1 VFRLARR
8 LAQVEGDAM
17 SRRTQLPPKEADE
30 VRDLY
35 RTQNTKWT
43 VMALAR
49 SFNVSH
55 ATIRAVINR
64 TGAYRHKPSKPGAK
78 P

>member
-1 VFRLARR
+1 VLRLARR

-17 SRRTQLPPKEADE
+17 SRLPDLAPEEADE
-30 VRDLY
+30 VRALY
-35 RTQNTKWT
+35 AGPGKWT

-55 ATIRAVINR
+55 ATIRAAINR
-64 TGAYRHKPSKPGAK
+64 TGAYRPKPSKPGGK
-78 P
+78 R